1 MASDLGSTYLEEI
14 IRLNRCLPSIF
25 IHDSM
30 RYYHTSARMDTFKY
44 EHFNSNV
51 YLCYYINIWFC
62 ILCMCLS
69 IYFVIL
75 ELEQGIFYFI
85 IQWIFTVE
93 LRINSDYFLSYSIS
107 LNWLYSLGPL
117 NWFRNTIIFL
127 KLWNENSFAAPPW
140 SPRSPHKIML
150 AE

>member
-1 MASDLGSTYLEEI
+1 
-14 IRLNRCLPSIF
+14 
-25 IHDSM
+25 
-30 RYYHTSARMDTFKY
+30 MDTFKF

-62 ILCMCLS
+62 KFFMCLS

-85 IQWIFTVE
+85 IQWMFTVE

-117 NWFRNTIIFL
+117 NWFRNAIICL
-127 KLWNENSFAAPPW
+127 KYGMKIPLLHHHGVLDLLTKLCWQSKLVGCKQKFCTRDKWKLFSKQLWTESK
-140 SPRSPHKIML
+140 S
-150 AE
+150 